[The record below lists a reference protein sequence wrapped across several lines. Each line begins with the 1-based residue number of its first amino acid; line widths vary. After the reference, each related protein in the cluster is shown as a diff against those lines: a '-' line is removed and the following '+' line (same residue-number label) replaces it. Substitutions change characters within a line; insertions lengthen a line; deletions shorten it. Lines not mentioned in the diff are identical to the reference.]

1 MMRAFASIVQL
12 RDRPITVR
20 ERRAR
25 LDGMPRTRRSIPLVA
40 CAVGLVL
47 IGWGVVRTADSAHA
61 RATTAW
67 PSVLWASV
75 QGPAPG
81 PVVPMASPSAPTVT
95 PVRIELPTL
104 GVGAP
109 VMPVA
114 VGGDGE
120 LGVPEDPRVV
130 GWWAGAGD
138 TVVLDGHV
146 DTAAQGPG
154 VLFRLV
160 DLASGDSVTV
170 RGADGSV
177 RHFTVTDVR
186 AYPKAM
192 LPPEVFDPESRLVI
206 ITCGGHFDWHT
217 RQYAENIVAFAERVS

>member
-1 MMRAFASIVQL
+1 MMRALASIGQL
-12 RDRPITVR
+12 RDRAITVR

-25 LDGMPRTRRSIPLVA
+25 LDGMPRLRRSAPLVA

-75 QGPAPG
+75 QGTSPG
-81 PVVPMASPSAPTVT
+81 PVVPVRAPTTPTVT
-95 PVRIELPTL
+95 PVRIDLPSL
-104 GVGAP
+104 GVGAA
-109 VMPVA
+109 VVPVA
-114 VGGDGE
+114 VGGDGA
-120 LGVPEDPRVV
+120 LGVPDDPSLV

-146 DTAAQGPG
+146 DTAAEGPG
-154 VLFRLV
+154 ALFRLV
-160 DLASGDSVTV
+160 DLASGDAVTIAS
-170 RGADGSV
+170 ADGSV
-177 RHFTVTDVR
+177 RRFTVTDVR
-186 AYPKAM
+186 AYPKAL

-217 RQYAENIVAFAERVS
+217 RQYAENIVAFAERVP

>member
-1 MMRAFASIVQL
+1 
-12 RDRPITVR
+12 
-20 ERRAR
+20 
-25 LDGMPRTRRSIPLVA
+25 MPRTRRSVPLAA

-61 RATTAW
+61 DAARATTAW
-67 PSVLWASV
+67 PTVLWESV
-75 QGPAPG
+75 QGPSPG
-81 PVVPMASPSAPTVT
+81 PKVPVLPPSRPTIK
-95 PVRIELPTL
+95 PVRIDMPSL

-109 VMPVA
+109 VVPVG
-114 VGGDGE
+114 VGGDGA
-120 LGVPEDPRVV
+120 LGVPDDPGVV
-130 GWWAGAGD
+130 GWWSGAGD

-154 VLFRLV
+154 ALFRLV
-160 DLASGDSVTV
+160 DLVSGDTV
-170 RGADGSV
+170 AITGADGSV
-177 RHFTVTDVR
+177 RRFTVTDVR
-186 AYPKAM
+186 AYPKAL

>member
-1 MMRAFASIVQL
+1 MMRAFASIGQL

-114 VGGDGE
+114 VGGGGE
-120 LGVPEDPRVV
+120 L
-130 GWWAGAGD
+130 AGD

-160 DLASGDSVTV
+160 DLASGDDVTLV
-170 RGADGSV
+170 GADGSV
-177 RHFTVTDVR
+177 RRFTVTDVR
-186 AYPKAM
+186 AYPKAL

>member
-1 MMRAFASIVQL
+1 
-12 RDRPITVR
+12 
-20 ERRAR
+20 
-25 LDGMPRTRRSIPLVA
+25 MPRTRRSAPLVA
-40 CAVGLVL
+40 CAAGLVL

-75 QGPAPG
+75 QGPVPG
-81 PVVPMASPSAPTVT
+81 PTVPVVAPSKPTMT

-109 VMPVA
+109 VVPVA
-114 VGGDGE
+114 VDGGGA

-130 GWWAGAGD
+130 GWWASAGD

-146 DTAAQGPG
+146 DTSAQGPG

-160 DLASGDSVTV
+160 DLASGDAVTLV
-170 RGADGSV
+170 DANGKQ

-186 AYPKAM
+186 AYPKAL

>member
-1 MMRAFASIVQL
+1 MMRASASIGQL
-12 RDRPITVR
+12 RDRAITVR

-25 LDGMPRTRRSIPLVA
+25 LDEMPRTRRSAPLAA

-61 RATTAW
+61 RTTTAW

-75 QGPAPG
+75 QGPSPG
-81 PVVPMASPSAPTVT
+81 PMVPIRSPSAPTMT
-95 PVRIELPTL
+95 PVRIDMPTL

-109 VMPVA
+109 VVPVA
-114 VGGDGE
+114 VGGDGA
-120 LGVPEDPRVV
+120 LGVPEDPSVV
-130 GWWAGAGD
+130 GWWVGAGD

-154 VLFRLV
+154 ALFRLI
-160 DLASGDSVTV
+160 DLASGDAVTLT
-170 RGADGSV
+170 GADGAA
-177 RHFTVTDVR
+177 RRFTVTDVR
-186 AYPKAM
+186 AYPKAQ

-217 RQYAENIVAFAERVS
+217 RQYAENIVAFAEPLS

>member
-1 MMRAFASIVQL
+1 
-12 RDRPITVR
+12 
-20 ERRAR
+20 
-25 LDGMPRTRRSIPLVA
+25 MPRTRRSVPLAA

-61 RATTAW
+61 DAARATTAW
-67 PSVLWASV
+67 PTVLWESV
-75 QGPAPG
+75 QGPSPG
-81 PVVPMASPSAPTVT
+81 PILPVLPPSKPTVT
-95 PVRIELPTL
+95 PVRIDLPTL

-109 VMPVA
+109 VVPVA
-114 VGGDGE
+114 VGGDGA
-120 LGVPEDPRVV
+120 LGVPDDPGVV
-130 GWWAGAGD
+130 GWWSGAGD

-154 VLFRLV
+154 ALFRLV
-160 DLASGDSVTV
+160 DLVSGDTV
-170 RGADGSV
+170 AITGVDGSV
-177 RHFTVTDVR
+177 RRFTVTDVR
-186 AYPKAM
+186 AYPKAL

>member
-1 MMRAFASIVQL
+1 MV
-12 RDRPITVR
+12 
-20 ERRAR
+20 
-25 LDGMPRTRRSIPLVA
+25 
-40 CAVGLVL
+40 
-47 IGWGVVRTADSAHA
+47 
-61 RATTAW
+61 
-67 PSVLWASV
+67 
-75 QGPAPG
+75 
-81 PVVPMASPSAPTVT
+81 PVVAPSTPTIT
-95 PVRIELPTL
+95 PVRIDLPTL

-109 VMPVA
+109 VVPVA
-114 VGGDGE
+114 VGGDGA
-120 LGVPEDPRVV
+120 LGVPDDPSVV

-146 DTAAQGPG
+146 DTVAQGPG

-160 DLASGDSVTV
+160 DLASGDSITV

-186 AYPKAM
+186 AYPKAL

>member
-1 MMRAFASIVQL
+1 M
-12 RDRPITVR
+12 
-20 ERRAR
+20 
-25 LDGMPRTRRSIPLVA
+25 
-40 CAVGLVL
+40 
-47 IGWGVVRTADSAHA
+47 
-61 RATTAW
+61 
-67 PSVLWASV
+67 LWASV
-75 QGPAPG
+75 QGPVPG
-81 PVVPMASPSAPTVT
+81 PTVPVVAPSKPTMT

-109 VMPVA
+109 VVPVA
-114 VGGDGE
+114 VDGNGA

-160 DLASGDSVTV
+160 DLASGDAVTL

-177 RHFTVTDVR
+177 RQFTVTDVR
-186 AYPKAM
+186 AYPKAL
-192 LPPEVFDPESRLVI
+192 LPPDVFDPESRRGQPRRSLLSGAFRI
-206 ITCGGHFDWHT
+206 LRGLARSADLGGSLCHCRPT
-217 RQYAENIVAFAERVS
+217 PQRPRLRQVLQQGIDVVAEPYSPLSVETTSAGLARYRERPPW